1 VAKFCYDRN
10 ISDNLVLNKVND
22 KKIKK
27 SSLMFKWGPVFCCEN
42 KVIFICLQEKKV
54 VDDFCKGEIQKWKKN
69 AQV

>member
-1 VAKFCYDRN
+1 
-10 ISDNLVLNKVND
+10 
-22 KKIKK
+22 
-27 SSLMFKWGPVFCCEN
+27 MFKCGPVFCCEN